1 MVFIYHFCLHK
12 LKVIAFDFS
21 TESLFLK
28 YLSYN
33 TPGCADKLN
42 TALSFFVRDMIY
54 KLNSHKLCY
63 LAGFCSCNTL
73 RENLFWD
80 RIDMIL
86 WFFFNKTSQIDFPTL
101 NVSFNLTIKNQN
113 SWWRLFVLDLTY
125 VIKLWTSQISYAKFR
140 VSLQ

>member
-1 MVFIYHFCLHK
+1 MISCVLFKFMVFIYHFCLHK

-86 WFFFNKTSQIDFPTL
+86 WF
-101 NVSFNLTIKNQN
+101 SFNLTIKNQN

-125 VIKLWTSQISYAKFR
+125 VIKLWTSQISYSKFR

>member
-1 MVFIYHFCLHK
+1 MISCVLFKFMVFIYHFCLHK

-86 WFFFNKTSQIDFPTL
+86 WF
-101 NVSFNLTIKNQN
+101 SFNLTIKNQN